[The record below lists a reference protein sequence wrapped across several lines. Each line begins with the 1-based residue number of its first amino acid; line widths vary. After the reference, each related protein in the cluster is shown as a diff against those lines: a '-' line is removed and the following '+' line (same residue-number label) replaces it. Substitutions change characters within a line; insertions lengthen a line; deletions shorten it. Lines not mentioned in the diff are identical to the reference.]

1 MTNSCVHKNCDYSL
15 SDFTFVRNLSG
26 GAQGQTS
33 IRRGKDGKLYCFKT
47 VTAPPSGTLPEEKFM
62 FNELRSPFL
71 VDLLHCFVVDGL
83 MYLCMEYCEG
93 GSLFELLESNIDL
106 SDEDILFIFVQL
118 AHGLNHLH
126 GKSIIHRDIKPGNI
140 VLTSRT
146 PPYRVKYCDFGV
158 SKQVENTMART
169 FIGTFQFMAP
179 EVVAIWY
186 GEVPANHHYTPAVD
200 IWSLGV
206 VLYLLKEKRYPF
218 KNPNEILS
226 GNIPTSNSLFGE
238 IIRKLMV
245 FDASRRI
252 SAEQLVNLPEIKQV
266 YDFIENFDE
275 NLFSKYQIW
284 IMKKE
289 IDRQSN
295 LIGRLES
302 TVNEQ
307 NSKISSQN
315 SEILCLKST
324 VESQNS
330 KISSQNSE
338 ILCLK
343 STVES
348 QNSKISSQNSEIELL
363 KSHQEQSKNA
373 FESKISSQNSKIQQ
387 LESKLA
393 QTYLLS
399 SDQSNLIDQFK
410 ELLPFISQL
419 QAAEEKRRIEEKRLL
434 EIKRKEDENARK
446 LAEEERRVEQ
456 QKQNE
461 FNTTTPNPV
470 GNPQIQST
478 TSQQIQSTTSQQI
491 PSTTSQPFG
500 QQIPSQQIPSQQIP
514 SQQIGQST
522 TNPTK
527 KSLFHTTTP
536 NPVSNPQIQSTTSQQ
551 IQSTTSQQIP
561 STTSQPFGQQIPSQ
575 QIPSQQIPSQQIPSQ
590 QIGQS
595 TTNPTKKSL
604 FHTTTPNPVGNP
616 QIPSTTSQQIPSQQI
631 PSQPFGQSTTNPT
644 KKSLFHTTT
653 PNPVSNPQI
662 QSTTSQQIQSTTSQ
676 QIPSTTSQP
685 FGQQIPSQQIPSQQI
700 PSQQIPSQQ
709 IGQSTTNPTKKS
721 LFHTTTPNPVGNPQI
736 PSTTSQQIP
745 SQQIPSQP
753 FGQSTTNPTKK
764 SLFQW

>member
-71 VDLLHCFVVDGL
+71 VDLLHCFLVDGL

-226 GNIPTSNSLFGE
+226 GNIPISNSLFGE

-289 IDRQSN
+289 IERQSN

-302 TVNEQ
+302 TVTEQ
-307 NSKISSQN
+307 NSKISSQ
-315 SEILCLKST
+315 S
-324 VESQNS
+324 
-330 KISSQNSE
+330 SE

-348 QNSKISSQNSEIELL
+348 QNSKISSQNSEIEQLN
-363 KSHQEQSKNA
+363 SHQEQSKNA
-373 FESKISSQNSKIQQ
+373 FESKISSQNSEISSLKSTVHHQNSKIQQ
-387 LESKLA
+387 LESKLS
-393 QTYLLS
+393 QTSLLS
-399 SDQSNLIDQFK
+399 SDQSTLIDQFK

-419 QAAEEKRRIEEKRLL
+419 QADADEKRRIEDEQRLL
-434 EIKRKEDENARK
+434 EIKRKEEEKARK
-446 LAEEERRVEQ
+446 LAEEKRRIEQ
-456 QKQNE
+456 QKENE
-461 FNTTTPNPV
+461 VKTNPIQFICKYPSEIFSRFGNRTKFIRETKGSCLELSNGDCLVRSTRGGFDNSFIAINHPLNGRITLTLSSTRRNGYFASYIGYFNPNNRQDRDCYNHFIGIVPNGGGTCFGTKESNEEV
-470 GNPQIQST
+470 
-478 TSQQIQSTTSQQI
+478 TSKLS
-491 PSTTSQPFG
+491 
-500 QQIPSQQIPSQQIP
+500 PSQSIIISFKNNKVTY
-514 SQQIGQST
+514 ST
-522 TNPTK
+522 SYSGWSRT
-527 KSLFHTTTP
+527 
-536 NPVSNPQIQSTTSQQ
+536 VDCVDGWV
-551 IQSTTSQQIP
+551 
-561 STTSQPFGQQIPSQ
+561 FG
-575 QIPSQQIPSQQIPSQ
+575 
-590 QIGQS
+590 
-595 TTNPTKKSL
+595 
-604 FHTTTPNPVGNP
+604 V
-616 QIPSTTSQQIPSQQI
+616 
-631 PSQPFGQSTTNPT
+631 
-644 KKSLFHTTT
+644 
-653 PNPVSNPQI
+653 V
-662 QSTTSQQIQSTTSQ
+662 
-676 QIPSTTSQP
+676 
-685 FGQQIPSQQIPSQQI
+685 
-700 PSQQIPSQQ
+700 
-709 IGQSTTNPTKKS
+709 
-721 LFHTTTPNPVGNPQI
+721 V
-736 PSTTSQQIP
+736 
-745 SQQIPSQP
+745 
-753 FGQSTTNPTKK
+753 
-764 SLFQW
+764 LFQDESWSIK